1 MLVFVFVLKMCTL
14 NISNLISS
22 YELKL
27 SAHNRFFGRG
37 NDRAH
42 TIKITLNDA

>member
-27 SAHNRFFGRG
+27 SAHNKFLEEGTTG
-37 NDRAH
+37 P
-42 TIKITLNDA
+42 ILSK